1 MAPRFCSKLSVQEK
15 DSLSLQYNTEGRR
28 QEIIFMMTPSKL
40 ISKKALTFNT
50 RISTLLEKPA
60 YNQQYSVHAPSHE
73 YQL

>member
-1 MAPRFCSKLSVQEK
+1 MTPRFCSQLSVQEK

-50 RISTLLEKPA
+50 RISM
-60 YNQQYSVHAPSHE
+60 
-73 YQL
+73 